1 MLLILGSPCAIAG
14 TRHLSR
20 RKTRVT
26 AVPPKLVRVVD
37 EGVRDV
43 PCATVHE
50 TCSADQRSVA
60 IAPPAVGEKIYRCM
74 RGEGD
79 KGGVRYTQGSAQG
92 AWYRLYF
99 DSPCYKALLTSH
111 DDLCGTTS
119 NDARVWLHLTTQLPM
134 GRTPRWY
141 PLRSR
146 SASARRATSD
156 LLQGYVRVPH
166 SLARLPDSARICLW
180 RCNGT

>member
-1 MLLILGSPCAIAG
+1 MAG
-14 TRHLSR
+14 TRTLSR
-20 RKTRVT
+20 RATRVT
-26 AVPPKLVRVVD
+26 VVPPKLARVVD

-43 PCATVHE
+43 AWATVHE

-60 IAPPAVGEKIYRCM
+60 IAPPAVGEKIGQCM

-79 KGGVRYTQGSAQG
+79 KGGVRYRQYSARG
-92 AWYRLYF
+92 AWHRLYF
-99 DSPCYKALLTSH
+99 DSLCYKAVLTSQ
-111 DDLCGTTS
+111 DDLCSTTS
-119 NDARVWLHLTTQLPM
+119 NGACVWLPLTTQLPM
-134 GRTPRWY
+134 GRTLRRY

-166 SLARLPDSARICLW
+166 SLARLPDRAHICLW
-180 RCNGT
+180 RCGGT